1 MSHDIGNIGY
11 NIDTH
16 VDLKCSIQNLGII
29 TY

>member
-16 VDLKCSIQNLGII
+16 VDLKCSIQKIEFI
-29 TY
+29 TN